1 MKYKKINP
9 KEKVF
14 YIFEISS
21 IKYAIYDSELDEP
34 IYHGS
39 WNMVEGIIKNIKTHS
54 KKADIFYYT
63 KDKSGPLLLSP
74 LWSHKGG

>member
-9 KEKVF
+9 KEKTF
-14 YIFEISS
+14 YIFEVSS

-39 WNMVEGIIKNIKTHS
+39 WNMVEGIIKNIKSHS
-54 KKADIFYYT
+54 KKADILYYT

-74 LWSHKGG
+74 LWSHKGN

>member
-39 WNMVEGIIKNIKTHS
+39 WNMVEGIIKNIKTYS

-74 LWSHKGG
+74 LWSHKGS

>member
-9 KEKVF
+9 KEKTF
-14 YIFEISS
+14 YIFEVSS

-39 WNMVEGIIKNIKTHS
+39 WNMVEGIVKNIKSHS
-54 KKADIFYYT
+54 KNADILYYT
-63 KDKSGPLLLSP
+63 KDKNGPLLLSP
-74 LWSHKGG
+74 LWSHRGN

>member
-9 KEKVF
+9 KEKTF
-14 YIFEISS
+14 YIFEVSS

-39 WNMVEGIIKNIKTHS
+39 WNMVEGIVKNIKSHS
-54 KKADIFYYT
+54 KNADILYYT

-74 LWSHKGG
+74 LWSHRGN

>member
-1 MKYKKINP
+1 MKYKKINN
-9 KEKVF
+9 KEETF

-34 IYHGS
+34 IYYGS
-39 WNMVEGIIKNIKTHS
+39 WNMVEGIIKNIKKHS
-54 KKADIFYYT
+54 KNADILFYV

-74 LWSHKGG
+74 LWSHRGK